1 MKAIA
6 INGSPRKNWNTA
18 NLLKKSLEGAASIG
32 AETELIHLYDLDF
45 KGCSSC
51 FACKKIES
59 DLNGYCVMK
68 DNLTDVLKTILS
80 SDILIMGSPIYLGNI
95 TGEMKSFM
103 ERLIF
108 ANLSYDSA
116 ERTNFMGVIH
126 SGFIYTMGLPHEMIE
141 SFGYKYIF
149 ENNKSYL
156 QLLNGISEYIISAD
170 CYQFNDYS
178 KCAASNFSEEHKA
191 EIREKQFPIDCQNAF
206 KLGEKLALYVSNQ
219 SITN

>member
-18 NLLKKSLEGAASIG
+18 TLLKKSLEGAASIG
-32 AETELIHLYDLDF
+32 AKTELIHLYDLDF
-45 KGCSSC
+45 KGCCSC
-51 FACKKIES
+51 FACKKLES
-59 DLNGYCVMK
+59 ELNGYCTMK
-68 DNLTDVLKTILS
+68 DDLTEVLKIVLS
-80 SDILIMGSPIYLGNI
+80 SDILIIGSPIYLGNI

-116 ERTNFMGVIH
+116 ERTNFTGVIH

-149 ENNKSYL
+149 ENNKNYL
-156 QLLNGISEYIISAD
+156 QLLNGISEYIISSD
-170 CYQFNDYS
+170 CYQFDDYS
-178 KCAASNFSEEHKA
+178 KYTASNFNADHKA
-191 EIREKQFPIDCQNAF
+191 VIRKEQFPIDCHSAF
-206 KLGEKLALYVSNQ
+206 ELGKKLALCISA
-219 SITN
+219 

>member
-18 NLLKKSLEGAASIG
+18 TLLKKSLEGAASIG
-32 AETELIHLYDLDF
+32 AKTELIHLYDLDF
-45 KGCSSC
+45 KGCCSC
-51 FACKKIES
+51 FACKKLES
-59 DLNGYCVMK
+59 ELNGYCTMK
-68 DNLTDVLKTILS
+68 DDLTEVLKIVLS
-80 SDILIMGSPIYLGNI
+80 SDILIIGSPIYLGNI

-116 ERTNFMGVIH
+116 ERTNFTGVIH

-149 ENNKSYL
+149 ENNKNYL
-156 QLLNGISEYIISAD
+156 QLLNGISEYIISSD
-170 CYQFNDYS
+170 CYQFDDYS
-178 KCAASNFSEEHKA
+178 KYAASNFNADHKA
-191 EIREKQFPIDCQNAF
+191 VIRKEQFPIDCHSAF
-206 KLGEKLALYVSNQ
+206 ELGKKLALCVSA
-219 SITN
+219 

>member
-32 AETELIHLYDLDF
+32 AKTELIHLYDLDF
-45 KGCSSC
+45 KGCCSC
-51 FACKKIES
+51 FACKKLES
-59 DLNGYCVMK
+59 ELNGYCTMK
-68 DNLTDVLKTILS
+68 DDLTEVLKIVLS
-80 SDILIMGSPIYLGNI
+80 SDILIIGSPIYLGNI

-116 ERTNFMGVIH
+116 ERTNFTGVIH

-149 ENNKSYL
+149 ENNKNYL
-156 QLLNGISEYIISAD
+156 QLLNGISEYIISSD
-170 CYQFNDYS
+170 CYQFDDYS
-178 KCAASNFSEEHKA
+178 KYTASNFNADHKA
-191 EIREKQFPIDCQNAF
+191 VIRKEQFPIDCHSAF
-206 KLGEKLALYVSNQ
+206 ELGKKLALCISA
-219 SITN
+219 

>member
-18 NLLKKSLEGAASIG
+18 TLLKKSLEGAASIG

-45 KGCSSC
+45 KGCCSC
-51 FACKKIES
+51 FDCKKLES
-59 DLNGYCVMK
+59 NLGRYCAMK
-68 DNLTDVLKTILS
+68 DDLTEVLKIILS
-80 SDILIMGSPIYLGNI
+80 SDILIIGSPIYLGNI

-108 ANLSYDSA
+108 TNLSYDSA
-116 ERTNFMGVIH
+116 DRTNFTGVIH
-126 SGFIYTMGLPHEMIE
+126 SGFVYTMGLPHEMIE

-149 ENNKSYL
+149 ENNKRYL

-170 CYQFNDYS
+170 CYQFDDYS
-178 KCAASNFSEEHKA
+178 KYATSNFSEEHKA
-191 EIREKQFPIDCQNAF
+191 EIREKRFPIDCQNAF
-206 KLGEKLALYVSNQ
+206 EMGEKLALYVSNQ
-219 SITN
+219 SATI

>member
-18 NLLKKSLEGAASIG
+18 TLLKKSLEGAASIG
-32 AETELIHLYDLDF
+32 AKTELIHLYDLDF
-45 KGCSSC
+45 KGCCSC
-51 FACKKIES
+51 FACKKLES
-59 DLNGYCVMK
+59 ELNGYCTMK
-68 DNLTDVLKTILS
+68 DDLTEVLKIVLS
-80 SDILIMGSPIYLGNI
+80 SDILIIGSPIYLGNI

-116 ERTNFMGVIH
+116 ERTNFTGVIH

-149 ENNKSYL
+149 ENNKNYL
-156 QLLNGISEYIISAD
+156 QLLNGTSEYIISSD
-170 CYQFNDYS
+170 CYQFDDYS
-178 KCAASNFSEEHKA
+178 KYAASNFNADHKA
-191 EIREKQFPIDCQNAF
+191 VIRKEQFPIDCHSAVE
-206 KLGEKLALYVSNQ
+206 LGKKLALCVSA
-219 SITN
+219 

>member
-18 NLLKKSLEGAASIG
+18 TLLKKSLEGAASIG
-32 AETELIHLYDLDF
+32 AKTELIHLYDLDF
-45 KGCSSC
+45 KGCCSC
-51 FACKKIES
+51 FACKKLES
-59 DLNGYCVMK
+59 ELNGYCTMK
-68 DNLTDVLKTILS
+68 DDLTEVLKIVLS
-80 SDILIMGSPIYLGNI
+80 SDILIIGSPIYLGNI

-116 ERTNFMGVIH
+116 ERTNFTGVIH

-149 ENNKSYL
+149 ENNKNYL
-156 QLLNGISEYIISAD
+156 QLLNGISEYIISSD
-170 CYQFNDYS
+170 CYQFDDYS
-178 KCAASNFSEEHKA
+178 KYAASNFNADHKA
-191 EIREKQFPIDCQNAF
+191 VIRKEQFPIDCHNAF
-206 KLGEKLALYVSNQ
+206 ELGKKLALCVSA
-219 SITN
+219 

>member
-18 NLLKKSLEGAASIG
+18 TLLKKSLEGAASIG
-32 AETELIHLYDLDF
+32 AKTELIHLYDLDF
-45 KGCSSC
+45 KGCCSC
-51 FACKKIES
+51 FACKKLGSE
-59 DLNGYCVMK
+59 LNGYCTMK
-68 DNLTDVLKTILS
+68 DDLTEVLKIVLS
-80 SDILIMGSPIYLGNI
+80 SDILIIGSPIYLGNI

-116 ERTNFMGVIH
+116 ERTNFTGVIH

-149 ENNKSYL
+149 ENNKNYL
-156 QLLNGISEYIISAD
+156 QLLNGISEYIISSD
-170 CYQFNDYS
+170 CYQFDDYS
-178 KCAASNFSEEHKA
+178 KYAASNFNADHKA
-191 EIREKQFPIDCQNAF
+191 VIRKEQFPIDCHSAF
-206 KLGEKLALYVSNQ
+206 ELGKKLALCASA
-219 SITN
+219 

>member
-18 NLLKKSLEGAASIG
+18 TLLKKSLDGAASIG
-32 AETELIHLYDLDF
+32 AETELIHLYDLNF
-45 KGCSSC
+45 QGCCSC
-51 FACKKIES
+51 FACKKLENS
-59 DLNGYCVMK
+59 FDGYCVIK
-68 DNLTDVLKTILS
+68 DGLTQVLKTILS
-80 SDILIMGSPIYLGNI
+80 SDILILGSPIYLGNI

-116 ERTNFMGVIH
+116 DRTNFAGAIH
-126 SGFIYTMGLPHEMIE
+126 SGFVYTMGLPHEMIK
-141 SFGYKYIF
+141 SSGYKYIF
-149 ENNKSYL
+149 ESNKSYL

-170 CYQFNDYS
+170 NYQFNDYS
-178 KCAASNFSEEHKA
+178 KYAASNFSEKHKA

-206 KLGEKLALYVSNQ
+206 EMGRKLALYVNH
-219 SITN
+219 

>member
-18 NLLKKSLEGAASIG
+18 TLLKKSLEGAASIG
-32 AETELIHLYDLDF
+32 AETELIHLYDLNF
-45 KGCSSC
+45 KGCNSC

-59 DLNGYCVMK
+59 NLNGYCVIK
-68 DNLTDVLKTILS
+68 DDLTEVLKTILS
-80 SDILIMGSPIYLGNI
+80 SDILIVGSPIYLGNI

-108 ANLSYDSA
+108 ASLSYDSA
-116 ERTNFMGVIH
+116 ERTNFGGVIH
-126 SGFIYTMGLPHEMIE
+126 SGFIYTMGLPHKMIE

-170 CYQFNDYS
+170 CYQFSDYS
-178 KCAASNFSEEHKA
+178 KYAASNFSEEHKA
-191 EIREKQFPIDCQNAF
+191 EIKEKQFPTDCQNAF
-206 KLGEKLALYVSNQ
+206 KIGEKLALYVSNQ
-219 SITN
+219 STTI

>member
-18 NLLKKSLEGAASIG
+18 TLLKKSLEGAASIG
-32 AETELIHLYDLDF
+32 AKTELIHLYDLDF
-45 KGCSSC
+45 KGCCSC
-51 FACKKIES
+51 FACKKLES
-59 DLNGYCVMK
+59 ELNGYCTMK
-68 DNLTDVLKTILS
+68 DDLTEVLKIVLS
-80 SDILIMGSPIYLGNI
+80 SDILIIGSPIYLGNI

-116 ERTNFMGVIH
+116 ERTNFTGVIH

-149 ENNKSYL
+149 ENNKNYL
-156 QLLNGISEYIISAD
+156 QLLNGTSEYIISSD
-170 CYQFNDYS
+170 CYQFDDYS
-178 KCAASNFSEEHKA
+178 KYAASNFNADHKA
-191 EIREKQFPIDCQNAF
+191 VIRKEQFPIDCHSAF
-206 KLGEKLALYVSNQ
+206 ELGKKLALCVSA
-219 SITN
+219 